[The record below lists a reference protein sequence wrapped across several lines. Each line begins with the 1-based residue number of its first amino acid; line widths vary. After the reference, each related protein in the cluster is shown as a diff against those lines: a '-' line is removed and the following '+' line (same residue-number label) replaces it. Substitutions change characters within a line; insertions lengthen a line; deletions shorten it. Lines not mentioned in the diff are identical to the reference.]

1 MSEKALGDVA
11 QLIQQVQALAA
22 ERDQLRK
29 ELEALREVHENYR
42 QIFLL
47 WAEEQ
52 CPREVAIREL
62 TDHWE
67 RFQRGERGPS
77 LESLIAELE
86 QAAGN

>member
-1 MSEKALGDVA
+1 
-11 QLIQQVQALAA
+11 
-22 ERDQLRK
+22 
-29 ELEALREVHENYR
+29 
-42 QIFLL
+42 
-47 WAEEQ
+47 
-52 CPREVAIREL
+52 VAIREL